1 MDPIALA
8 TIRWATEFQAEIKT
22 AYPSGRAVFFG
33 YNGGMKHAAHDP
45 VTILQDLIRCP
56 SVTPYDAGALSVV
69 ENVLQGAGFATHRL
83 VFKDQDTP
91 DIDNLFARIGTSAP
105 HLCFAGHTDVVP
117 VGDEQGWT
125 HPPFAAEIHHGQLY
139 GRGAT
144 DMKGSVAAFT
154 AAALDFARDNPKFG
168 GSISFLI
175 TGDEEGAAINGTAKV
190 LEWMKKFQH
199 VPDHCLV
206 GEPTSADT
214 LGDTIK
220 IGRRGSLS
228 FIVSVEG
235 KQGHVAY
242 PHKVSNPV
250 AKLARLVDR
259 ISSTPIDNGNSHF
272 DPSSLQVTTFDVGNT
287 ATNVVPARAIAKFNI
302 RFSTEHNYESLRTWV
317 DAQIDAVKAELGGT
331 WAVITNEGAEAFITE
346 PGSFVG
352 LVQDAVQEETGLLPK
367 LSTTGGTS
375 DARFVKDY
383 CPVLEFGPTNA
394 TIHQVNERIG
404 IEELRATTRIYR
416 RIIELYFAK
425 A

>member
-1 MDPIALA
+1 
-8 TIRWATEFQAEIKT
+8 
-22 AYPSGRAVFFG
+22 
-33 YNGGMKHAAHDP
+33 MKNTPHDP

-56 SVTPYDAGALSVV
+56 SVTPHDHGALSVV
-69 ENVLQGAGFATHRL
+69 ENLLVGGGFTTHRL

-91 DIDNLFARIGTSAP
+91 DIDNLFARYGTSAP

-117 VGDEQGWT
+117 VGDEAGWT
-125 HPPFAAEIHHGQLY
+125 NPPFAAEIHNGQIY

-154 AAALDFARDNPKFG
+154 AAALSFIGESPKFK
-168 GSISFLI
+168 GSISLLI
-175 TGDEEGAAINGTAKV
+175 TGDEEGPAINGTVKV

-206 GEPTSADT
+206 GEPTCADS

-228 FIVSVEG
+228 FVVTVEG

-242 PHKVSNPV
+242 PNKVSNPV
-250 AKLARLVDR
+250 AKLARFVDL
-259 ISSTPIDNGNSHF
+259 ISSTTIDNGNDHF

-287 ATNVVPARAIAKFNI
+287 ATNVVPAKATAKFNI
-302 RFSTEHNYESLRTWV
+302 RFSTEHDYNSLRVWV
-317 DAQIDAVKAELGGT
+317 NAHIETVKAELGGT
-331 WAVITNEGAEAFITE
+331 WVVTTNEGAEAFITE

-367 LSTTGGTS
+367 LSTSGGTS

-394 TIHQVNERIG
+394 TIHQVDERLSV
-404 IEELRATTRIYR
+404 EELQATTRIYH
-416 RIIELYFAK
+416 RIIDLYFAK